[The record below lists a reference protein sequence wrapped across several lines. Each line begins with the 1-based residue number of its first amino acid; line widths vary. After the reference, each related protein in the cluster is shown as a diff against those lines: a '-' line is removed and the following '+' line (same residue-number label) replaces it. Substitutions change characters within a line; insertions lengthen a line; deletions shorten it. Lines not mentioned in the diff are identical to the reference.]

1 MLVESIDALV
11 TVGLLSPE
19 RRPWAETFAW
29 ASVHGLAIL
38 LLDGP
43 LQQCSAPEQ
52 EQIIERVLD
61 NVAAGLISA

>member
-11 TVGLLSPE
+11 TVGLLSAE

-29 ASVHGLAIL
+29 ASVHGLSML

-43 LQQCSAPEQ
+43 LRHCPDAEQ
-52 EQIIERVLD
+52 EQIIERVLAG
-61 NVAAGLISA
+61 VAAGLISG